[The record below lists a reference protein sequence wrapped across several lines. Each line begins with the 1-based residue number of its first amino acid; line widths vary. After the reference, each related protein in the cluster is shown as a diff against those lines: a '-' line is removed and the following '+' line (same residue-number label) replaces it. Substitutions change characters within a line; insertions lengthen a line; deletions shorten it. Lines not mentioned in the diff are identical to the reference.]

1 MIMLA
6 AVSAGLPQVLVA
18 KFVPDV
24 ARNEPRNVGVFLAT
38 DGRTVARFLGESLD
52 TPGKIVSRV
61 PMFESRQDRDAYRE
75 WISYWRISM
84 DRMGNSMPATERV
97 QRLQESSKSQFAV
110 VRCGFLRKVVLDAE
124 LDSEVDLLFER
135 LVEDPDRSEGRFD
148 ATSIGRQLQTET
160 NKLFKRTGFSSR
172 PDFHTKYPVVCPIAG
187 TNETLGFYFDY
198 GLHRV
203 KPVSLL
209 QKVLIEKPQSLNSA
223 LFMFQSVQSGLQ
235 IPRDQCASLVYVE
248 PRSANARVV
257 RSGLKVMASYS
268 QVINVV
274 DAADAERR
282 LTGLGATA

>member
-1 MIMLA
+1 MHA
-6 AVSAGLPQVLVA
+6 AVWADFPQVLVA

-38 DGRTVARFLGESLD
+38 SGRVVARFLAESLD
-52 TPGKIVSRV
+52 TPGKLVSRV
-61 PMFESRQDRDAYRE
+61 PVLETKQDRDAYRE

-84 DRMGNSMPATERV
+84 DRMGASMPVTERV
-97 QRLQESSKSQFAV
+97 QRLQDSSKSQFLV
-110 VRCGFLRKVVLDAE
+110 VRSGFLRKPVMDAE
-124 LDSEVDLLFER
+124 LDNEIDLLFQR
-135 LVEDPDRSEGRFD
+135 LVDDPDKTEGKFD
-148 ATSIGRQLQTET
+148 ATSTGRQLQTET

-172 PDFHTKYPVVCPIAG
+172 PDFHSKYPVVCPITG

-209 QKVLIEKPQSLNSA
+209 QKVLVEKPQSLNSA

-248 PRSANARVV
+248 PKSAGARVV

-274 DAADAERR
+274 DTADAERR
-282 LTGLGATA
+282 LLGLGATA